1 MLAGNR
7 ARRHSEPLVLGQLA
21 AIIAPVLVC
30 AGIGYLWARL
40 RRPFE
45 TEFVTALVTTIG
57 TPCLIAS
64 TLLRL
69 SVDFAALGDMA
80 LAAIT
85 VFAIVGVGGAVGLRA
100 VGLPLHSYLPALMFS
115 NAGNMGLPL
124 CLFAFGEPGLVF
136 FTVSAMLQFTVG
148 VGLAAG
154 TIAPARLARIPL
166 LYAVAIS
173 LVLMAT
179 GTALPEWIANTIEL
193 LGGLTIPLMLIALGV
208 SLARLRIAS
217 LKLSVAIALLRLL
230 LGFAVGLGVAW
241 VFGLEG
247 MAAGVLV
254 LQSAMPVAVFNY
266 LFAQVY
272 KRAPEEVAGAVVLST
287 FLSFASLP
295 LLLFFVL

>member
-1 MLAGNR
+1 
-7 ARRHSEPLVLGQLA
+7 VLGQLA

-30 AGIGYLWARL
+30 AGIGYLWARM

-69 SVDFAALGDMA
+69 SVDFGALGDMA
-80 LAAIT
+80 LATIV
-85 VFAIVGVGGAVGLRA
+85 VFVVIGTLGAVGLRA
-100 VGLPLHSYLPALMFS
+100 AGLPFHSYLPALMFS

-124 CLFAFGEPGLVF
+124 CLFAFGEPGLALGIVF
-136 FTVSAMLQFTVG
+136 FTVSAVLQFTVG

-154 TIAPARLARIPL
+154 TVAPGRLARIPL

-179 GTALPEWIANTIEL
+179 GTALPDWIANTIEL

-217 LKLSVAIALLRLL
+217 LKLSLAIALLRLL
-230 LGFAVGLGVAW
+230 LGFAVGLAVAW
-241 VFGLEG
+241 AFGLEG

-295 LLLFFVL
+295 VLLFFVL